1 MRGFILTLTAIVVAA
16 ASLAIPPAHAGG
28 PSACSEQV
36 TDGGFEA
43 GGAAW
48 QAVSLGGFAL
58 ISQLMPHTGAWGAYL
73 AGYNNAD
80 DELAQVVS
88 LPAGATI
95 TLRLWWQVTTEE
107 TTHPWD
113 TLDVTLTPAGGGTD
127 VRLLRLTDGSITDS
141 WQQATVDLSPYAGGN
156 WRLAFRGRTDADRPT
171 DFYLD
176 DISIEAC
183 AAASATPTPTSTP
196 SVTPTATLTPSAT
209 PTATP
214 TPTATALPPTPT
226 PTATATPTQ
235 MLRRLYL
242 PLIERQA
249 FFKSKG

>member
-1 MRGFILTLTAIVVAA
+1 MRGFILTVTAIIVAA
-16 ASLAIPPAHAGG
+16 VGFALPLAHAGN
-28 PSACSEQV
+28 PSACAEQV
-36 TDGGFEA
+36 ADGGFEA
-43 GGAAW
+43 GGTAW
-48 QAVSLGGFAL
+48 QSTSLGGFAL
-58 ISQLMPHTGAWGAYL
+58 ISQLMPHTGVWGAYL

-113 TLDVTLTPAGGGTD
+113 TLDVTLTPAGGGAT

-141 WQQATVDLSPYAGGN
+141 WQQVVVDLSAYAGGD

-176 DISIEAC
+176 DINIEAC
-183 AAASATPTPTSTP
+183 AAASATPTATP
-196 SVTPTATLTPSAT
+196 TPSAT
-209 PTATP
+209 PTATLAP
-214 TPTATALPPTPT
+214 SATPTATALPPIPT
-226 PTATATPTQ
+226 PTTTATPTQ
-235 MLRRLYL
+235 VWRRLYL

-249 FFKSKG
+249 FFKS